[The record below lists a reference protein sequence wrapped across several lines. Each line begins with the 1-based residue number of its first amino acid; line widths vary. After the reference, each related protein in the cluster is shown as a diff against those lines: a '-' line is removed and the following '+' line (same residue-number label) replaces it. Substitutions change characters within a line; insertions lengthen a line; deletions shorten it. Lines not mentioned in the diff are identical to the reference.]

1 MDGTVWIHPNPGGG
15 TEDGGEK
22 TVEDVGDGAKGKEL
36 GGLINPNEEKAG
48 RAPDIPANSNGL
60 VAMGVGV
67 GNPLRSAMV

>member
-22 TVEDVGDGAKGKEL
+22 AVEGGDGVKGKEL
-36 GGLINPNEEKAG
+36 GGLINPNEGKAG
-48 RAPDIPANSNGL
+48 IAPDIPANSNGL
-60 VAMGVGV
+60 TAMGAGV